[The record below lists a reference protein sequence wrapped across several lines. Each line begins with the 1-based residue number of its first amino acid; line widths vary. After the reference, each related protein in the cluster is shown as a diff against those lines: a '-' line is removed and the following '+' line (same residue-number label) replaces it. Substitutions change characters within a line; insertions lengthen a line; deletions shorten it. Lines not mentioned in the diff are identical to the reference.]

1 MSKGEDIKIILQVA
15 KGEKPQ
21 KTCSRVFQFING
33 KLKMIN
39 KSFIKN
45 GEEDLNIFVVTT
57 KEEKEIIDN
66 LTEEETEKLC
76 KNGEEDLKISVV
88 TTKEEKEIIDNL
100 TEEEKRILLNE

>member
-45 GEEDLNIFVVTT
+45 GEEDL
-57 KEEKEIIDN
+57 
-66 LTEEETEKLC
+66 
-76 KNGEEDLKISVV
+76 KISVV

-100 TEEEKRILLNE
+100 TEEEKKILLNE